1 MNRVINEYHVIEAKS
16 HPLTKM
22 EDIIEDVHVSIQAFH
37 AFPKH
42 LSVFT
47 DRKKTQMS
55 ASTFCTF
62 SFLYEGSYLLIWYY
76 PHLSWVFPFQ
86 STNSTKL
93 LIEIPISFF
102 SDNAIKMSIHI
113 NHYISVVV

>member
-1 MNRVINEYHVIEAKS
+1 MNREMNEYHVIEGKS

-42 LSVFT
+42 LSVFI

-55 ASTFCTF
+55 ASAFCT
-62 SFLYEGSYLLIWYY
+62 
-76 PHLSWVFPFQ
+76 LSPFYMKDLT
-86 STNSTKL
+86 S
-93 LIEIPISFF
+93 
-102 SDNAIKMSIHI
+102 
-113 NHYISVVV
+113 